1 VISTALVPGDTGGK
15 IVDAIKE
22 AIAAGANTVIT
33 RRAGTLAER
42 RDARGDA
49 LRLRTRLPG
58 SPKSAVRYRPRRR
71 NIRRRLR

>member
-33 RRAGTLAER
+33 A
-42 RDARGDA
+42 
-49 LRLRTRLPG
+49 
-58 SPKSAVRYRPRRR
+58 AVRDSRRTTRRPRRR
-71 NIRRRLR
+71 APTSNAIARLAEVGCAVPAKTT